1 MGRLHSIGRSLVV
14 AALAASSW
22 AGTQDSN
29 SEAKVK
35 ELAREVPNGRKAVVR
50 LYIDW
55 KTDPKAFKT
64 MTVALDGLDVVFDAI
79 RQAMSGSVP
88 EDAVVVVV
96 PDDQQNEAIIEVMGG
111 CLFGESYRADGRI
124 ALWPGLVSR
133 IQQSPCLFE
142 DALRQPIKNAE
153 VQILLADN
161 LDEQRAQVRLWI
173 ADTKLDKNGRMSSLR
188 ASTSCRLSSFLYVV
202 NHPDCGPVPAVLRS
216 YPSDPVQDSCYL
228 VGALP
233 KDKWCVFLDALGK
246 PMAGATVEVYFASR
260 WEATPQTPLDS
271 VQLDEAGRLRPPY
284 RCPFLQQCC
293 FLVSDPNYGM
303 AIVEPYADT
312 GMSIAEPVS
321 SCIVPLTPVGTRAD
335 ERSLWGK
342 VVDSNEKPVAGAIVR
357 CREVTIPGHNRLR
370 AFFGPQA
377 MSDKCARVPTD
388 DAGRFG
394 MHLPLANAD
403 GSLGRPVPP
412 DAKYEVVIDAPPG
425 LGLEPFSGSLA
436 AGVEHTITMQSVGTA
451 PKTFTGVLVFTDGHR
466 TVTDPEKLA
475 QVSLSIRV
483 PTSNGQ
489 IGYSPGGWMGRASL
503 PFGRY
508 TATAQ
513 WDGVLYAFGPVEVTA
528 DSSQT
533 VVLAPSEIRPAERM
547 YCGRVVDGI
556 TGQPV
561 ARAIVMPRPF
571 PDNTIAEN
579 LDEEGLDQIL
589 YFGPEAADDD
599 ELLRVL
605 EQEVGWPMAR
615 TGADGRYE
623 FVVAVD
629 GQTGQYVELVAIA
642 KGFLGAEQ
650 QLRLLQPQIDENGQ
664 QRTDWFE
671 PDATGK
677 VSLPD
682 LKLFPAGTVVIDP
695 CLPRQSGPNQDRDVR
710 FHYTTAHGD
719 PTPWLKA
726 FWMAPL
732 ANQGQSVFYKQRLP
746 INQLQSVYVPAGVTL
761 TLVIQR
767 QETASAPIVVENVR
781 LAQGEA
787 LDLGRVEF
795 ARAIQVVVRVLDS
808 KGQPLE
814 GITVRCLAEKIGYG
828 FRQGVSD
835 GEGRA
840 HVHIPPNSQGRLI
853 VDYFDR
859 ETRTN
864 VREGIAYQVG
874 GDEDAGKEFVLS
886 LSDEFL
892 KGLLESR

>member
-14 AALAASSW
+14 VALAVSSW
-22 AGTQDSN
+22 AGTQDPN
-29 SEAKVK
+29 SEAEVR
-35 ELAREVPNGRKAVVR
+35 ELAREVLNGRTAVVR

-55 KTDPKAFKT
+55 KTDPKAYKT
-64 MTVALDGLDVVFDAI
+64 MTVPLDGLDVVFDTI
-79 RQAMSGSVP
+79 RQGAGGSVP
-88 EDAVVVVV
+88 MDATVVVV
-96 PDDQQNEAIIEVMGG
+96 PDDQQDEAIATVMDG
-111 CLFGESYRADGRI
+111 CLFGEPYRADGRI
-124 ALWPGLVSR
+124 TLWPGPVSR

-142 DALRQPIKNAE
+142 DALRQPIENAE
-153 VQILLADN
+153 VQILLADTPYDH
-161 LDEQRAQVRLWI
+161 LARVRLWI
-173 ADTKLDKNGRMSSLR
+173 ADAKLDKNGRLSSPK
-188 ASTSCRLSSFLYVV
+188 ASASCRLCSFLFVV
-202 NHPDCGPVPAVLRS
+202 NHPDCGSVPAVLRS
-216 YPSDPVQDSCYL
+216 YPSERVKDSCFL
-228 VGALP
+228 VGTLP
-233 KDKWCVFLDALGK
+233 KDRWCVFLDALGK
-246 PMAGATVEVYFASR
+246 PMAGAMVEVYFALR
-260 WEATPQTPLDS
+260 WGAAIQTPIDS

-284 RCPFLQQCC
+284 RSPFLQQCC
-293 FLVSDPNYGM
+293 FLVSDPNYGT
-303 AIVEPYADT
+303 AIVEPYDET
-312 GMSIAEPVS
+312 GVSIAEPVS

-335 ERSLWGK
+335 ERSLWGT

-357 CREVTIPGHNRLR
+357 CREVTIPGRNRLY
-370 AFFGPQA
+370 AFFGQQA
-377 MSDKCARVPTD
+377 LTGKCAKVPTD

-412 DAKYEVVIDAPPG
+412 DAKYEVVIETPPR
-425 LGLEPFSGSLA
+425 LGLESFSGSLA
-436 AGVEHTITMQSVGTA
+436 AGVEHTITMQPIGTA
-451 PKTFTGVLVFTDGHR
+451 PKSFTGVLVFTDGR
-466 TVTDPEKLA
+466 KPVTDPEKLA
-475 QVSLSIRV
+475 QVSLSIRA

-489 IGYSPGGWMGRASL
+489 MGYGPGGWMGRESL
-503 PFGRY
+503 PFGTY
-508 TATAQ
+508 TATAR
-513 WDGVLYAFGPVEVTA
+513 WDSVLYAFGPVEVTA
-528 DSSQT
+528 DSPQT
-533 VVLAPSEIRPAERM
+533 VVLAPREIRPAERM
-547 YCGRVVDGI
+547 YCGRVIDGI

-571 PDNTIAEN
+571 PETAIAEN
-579 LDEEGLDQIL
+579 LGDERMDQIL
-589 YFGPEAADDD
+589 YLGPEAADDD

-605 EQEVGWPMAR
+605 EQEVGWPMAH

-623 FVVAVD
+623 FVAAVD
-629 GQTGQYVELVAIA
+629 GQPGQYVELVAIA

-650 QLRLLQPQIDENGQ
+650 QLRLVQPQIDENGQ

-671 PDATGK
+671 PDAMGK

-682 LKLFPAGTVVIDP
+682 MKLFPAGTVVIDP
-695 CLPRQSGPNQDRDVR
+695 CIPRQNGPNRESDVR

-726 FWMAPL
+726 FWMAPI
-732 ANQGQSVFYKQRLP
+732 ANQGQSVFYKRRLP

-767 QETASAPIVVENVR
+767 QETAFAPIMVENVR
-781 LAQGEA
+781 LAQGET

-814 GITVRCLAEKIGYG
+814 GITVRCLAERIGYG
-828 FRQGVSD
+828 LRQGVSD

-853 VDYFDR
+853 VDFFDR

-864 VREGIAYQVG
+864 VREGVAYRVAG
-874 GDEDAGKEFVLS
+874 EEDAGKEFVLS
-886 LSDEFL
+886 LSDEVL